1 MLKQYFS
8 IKEKHQ
14 DKILFFRL
22 GDFYEMF
29 GPDAQKA
36 SNILD
41 ITLTARNKG
50 TENEISMCGIP
61 YHAAEV
67 YISKLTKAGKKVAI
81 CEQVSDPNLSGIVK
95 REVVRVVTPGTTLD
109 SSLLDKSENN
119 FLASISMRPSKQED
133 LFGQGLDSRLAPPT
147 REHGNDKEK
156 KFGLAFVDLT
166 TGEFKSTEIVGQENL
181 ITELKRINP
190 AEVIF
195 DGLDSRLRGN
205 GRNELHPNNTKWYCI
220 FKNVS
225 QFQPPIFF
233 DHAQTLCQHFRVH
246 NLESF
251 GIANL
256 PLAIQAAA
264 NLYIYL
270 KDTQKTA
277 LNHITHISQ
286 YNPTEFMILDEA
298 TIRNLDLVYNWQTK
312 SQEGTLLRILDKTS
326 TAMGGRLLR
335 QWILRPLLNLEA
347 IQKRYEK
354 VDFFY
359 YNHDLR
365 NKLAELLSS
374 ILDIERILGRIG
386 CGRANAKDLVG
397 LKNSL
402 ETIRIIKQI
411 LEKENQNFAGLAPLE
426 NIIKLVNTN
435 IADDPPAIINEGGMI
450 KNGINAELDELRA
463 ISGGGKDWIAQ
474 FQVEQRK
481 RTGINSLKVKFNR
494 IFGYYIEISN
504 TNLEAAPSDY
514 IRKQTLVNGERF
526 STPELKEYEEKV
538 LTAEEKI
545 TELELKLFYDILAKI
560 IAQAKSIQESAQAI
574 AKLDVIINFA
584 RLARE
589 NNYIKP
595 KINNN
600 DKIDIKDCRH
610 PVVEKLDN
618 IAFIANDITLD
629 NSTSQLILLT
639 GPNMSGKS
647 VYLRQIALVSLMAQI
662 GSYVPAKEAEIG
674 IVDRIFTRVGASDNI
689 AYGQSTF
696 MVEMQEAANI
706 LNNATSKSLIIFD
719 ELGRGTST
727 YDGVS
732 IAWAVMEYLHN
743 QIGAKTIF
751 ATHYHELV
759 DLANTLQKAQNYRV
773 AVLEKE
779 DGVIFLHKV
788 IKGGMDKSY
797 GIEVAKLAGLPQELI
812 VRANEVLQ
820 GLENKKP
827 QENSNIIKQENK
839 ENLQY
844 TELKNKLSQIDL
856 NNIAPIQAMEKLY
869 KIISETKN

>member
-1 MLKQYFS
+1 MSLTPMLKQYFS

-50 TENEISMCGIP
+50 TENEIPMCGIP
-61 YHAAEV
+61 YHAAEM
-67 YISKLTKAGKKVAI
+67 YIAKLTKAGKKVAI
-81 CEQVSDPNLSGIVK
+81 CEQVSDVNLPGIVK

-119 FLASISMRPSKQED
+119 FLTSIAMKPSRQEN
-133 LFGQGLDSRLAPPT
+133 LF
-147 REHGNDKEK
+147 DKEK
-156 KFGLAFVDLT
+156 VFGLSFVDLT

-190 AEVIF
+190 AEIIL
-195 DGLDSRLRGN
+195 DGLDSLRQPADSQGN
-205 GRNELHPNNTKWYCI
+205 DRNEFYPDNTKWYCI

-312 SQEGTLLRILDKTS
+312 SQEGTLLRTLDKTS

-386 CGRANAKDLVG
+386 CRRANAKDLVG

-402 ETIRIIKQI
+402 ETICTIKQI
-411 LEKENQNFAGLAPLE
+411 LEKENQNFAGLDPLE
-426 NIIKLVNTN
+426 NIIELVNTN
-435 IADDPPAIINEGGMI
+435 ITDDPPAIINEGGMI
-450 KNGINAELDELRA
+450 KNSINAELDELRA

-474 FQVEQRK
+474 FQTEQRK

-504 TNLEAAPSDY
+504 SNLEAAPAEY

-545 TELELKLFYDILAKI
+545 TELELKLFYAILAKI
-560 IAQAKSIQESAQAI
+560 IAQAKSIQESAQAV

-589 NNYIKP
+589 NNYVKP
-595 KINNN
+595 KINND
-600 DKIDIKDCRH
+600 DKINVKDCRH
-610 PVVEKLDN
+610 PVVEKLNN
-618 IAFIANDITLD
+618 IAFIANDIMLD

-706 LNNATSKSLIIFD
+706 LNNATSKSLVIFD

-812 VRANEVLQ
+812 ARANEVLQ

-827 QENSNIIKQENK
+827 QENSPQQNTSNK
-839 ENLQY
+839 ENPKY
-844 TELKNKLSQIDL
+844 IELKNKLSQVDL
-856 NNIAPIQAMEKLY
+856 NNMTPMQAFEILNTLIK
-869 KIISETKN
+869 KFR

>member
-1 MLKQYFS
+1 MSLTPMLKQYFS

-50 TENEISMCGIP
+50 TENEIPMCGIP
-61 YHAAEV
+61 HHASEM
-67 YISKLTKAGKKVAI
+67 YIAKLTKAGKKVAI
-81 CEQVSDPNLSGIVK
+81 CEQVSDPNLPGIVK

-119 FLASISMRPSKQED
+119 FLASIAMRLSRQD
-133 LFGQGLDSRLAPPT
+133 NLF
-147 REHGNDKEK
+147 DKEK
-156 KFGLAFVDLT
+156 MFGLSFVDLT
-166 TGEFKSTEIVGQENL
+166 TGEFKSTEIIGQENL
-181 ITELKRINP
+181 IAELKRINP
-190 AEVIF
+190 AEVIL
-195 DGLDSRLRGN
+195 DGEQTSRNFNSGSNR
-205 GRNELHPNNTKWYCI
+205 WYCI

-233 DHAQTLCQHFRVH
+233 DHAKTLCQHFQVH
-246 NLESF
+246 SLDSF
-251 GIANL
+251 GITGL
-256 PLAIQAAA
+256 PLAIQSAA
-264 NLYIYL
+264 NLFIYL

-312 SQEGTLLRILDKTS
+312 SQEGTLLRALDKTL

-335 QWILRPLLNLEA
+335 QWILRPLLSLEA

-359 YNHDLR
+359 YNHDIR
-365 NKLAELLSS
+365 NQISEMLAN

-386 CGRANAKDLVG
+386 CGRATAKDIAG

-402 ETIRIIKQI
+402 ETIRELKNI
-411 LEKENQNFAGLAPLE
+411 LDKENQTFTGLEPLE
-426 NIIKLVNTN
+426 NIIELIGKN
-435 IADDPPAIINEGGMI
+435 IVDDPPAIISEGGMI
-450 KNGINAELDELRA
+450 KNSVSAELDELRA

-494 IFGYYIEISN
+494 IFGYYIELSN
-504 TNLEAAPSDY
+504 ANIESAPTEY

-545 TELELKLFYDILAKI
+545 KEIELKIFYDILEKI
-560 IAQAKSIQESAQAI
+560 IAQAKEIQKAAQAV
-574 AKLDVIINFA
+574 ANLDVIISFA

-595 KINNN
+595 QINNS
-600 DKIDIKDCRH
+600 DKIYIKDCRH
-610 PVVEKLDN
+610 PVVEKLVDVN
-618 IAFIANDITLD
+618 FVANDITLD
-629 NSTSQLILLT
+629 NSASQLILLT

-647 VYLRQIALVSLMAQI
+647 VYLRQIALASLMAQI

-689 AYGQSTF
+689 TFGQSTF

-706 LNNATSKSLIIFD
+706 LNNATSKSLVIFD

-779 DGVIFLHKV
+779 DGVVFLHKV

-797 GIEVAKLAGLPQELI
+797 GIEVAKLAGLPAELI
-812 VRANEVLQ
+812 SRANEVLQ

-827 QENSNIIKQENK
+827 QENSPQQDTSK
-839 ENLQY
+839 ENPKY
-844 TELKNKLSQIDL
+844 IELKNKLSQIDL
-856 NNIAPIQAMEKLY
+856 NNMTPMQAFEILNTLIK
-869 KIISETKN
+869 KFQ